1 MSLFPSLRAQAQAS
15 TSGFTRLA
23 RPSSLLLAQLNPSQA
38 QRHQSHPY
46 VSLRNASTSSTSGSY
61 PAASSTPGSSTGAQA
76 QGATASALQASKSR
90 SIQDVEKELTEQR
103 QMMARAART
112 NPGMDIG
119 MQTLPVLE
127 PHVDTPPPF
136 KYYIPYMGDAAFKQW
151 KEARKERASLTR
163 QSLAEIINRKGF
175 YEHRKSMLSNT
186 IAPIRNAWLI
196 LRRSNVIKKSIAELN
211 RRYHEYMR
219 VQAEGTIGQAAA
231 ISKDNA
237 LTAASHVIRTRKDK
251 LRWQLIKE
259 NAKPYLVS
267 SRLTVVDPR
276 DMRMAA
282 QLVLRFD
289 TEQALITQKG
299 NNTPTRRTQRVVEN
313 IIFEAFPI
321 NSTCEWKIKGKL
333 VEASGDKK

>member
-1 MSLFPSLRAQAQAS
+1 MSLFPSLRAQAQSS
-15 TSGFTRLA
+15 TSGLTKLG
-23 RPSSLLLAQLNPSQA
+23 RPVLSPFNNPS
-38 QRHQSHPY
+38 HHPY
-46 VSLRNASTSSTSGSY
+46 LSLRNASTSGSY
-61 PAASSTPGSSTGAQA
+61 PATSGNSTASSAGAS
-76 QGATASALQASKSR
+76 ASASASASARALQASSTSR
-90 SIQDVEKELTEQR
+90 SIQDVEKELAEQR

-119 MQTLPVLE
+119 TQSLPVLE

-136 KYYIPYMGDAAFKQW
+136 KYYIPYIGDEAFKQW
-151 KEARKERASLTR
+151 KRERQERAMLTR
-163 QSLAEIINRKGF
+163 QSLSEIISRKGF
-175 YEHRKSMLSNT
+175 PEHRKSILSNVM
-186 IAPIRNAWLI
+186 APIRNGWLI
-196 LRRSNVIKKSIAELN
+196 LRRSNTIKQSIADMN
-211 RRYHEYMR
+211 KRYQEYMR
-219 VQAEGTIGQAAA
+219 IQAEGNIGQAAA

-237 LTAASHVIRTRKDK
+237 LSAASHVIRTRKDK

-289 TEQALITQKG
+289 TDQALITQKG

-321 NSTCEWKIKGKL
+321 NSTSEWKIKGKL
-333 VEASGDKK
+333 VEAPTNGEKRQQ

>member
-1 MSLFPSLRAQAQAS
+1 MSLFPSLRAQAQSS
-15 TSGFTRLA
+15 TSSFSKFA
-23 RPSSLLLAQLNPSQA
+23 RPVLTHFNPSHPQA
-38 QRHQSHPY
+38 QATARHPY
-46 VSLRNASTSSTSGSY
+46 LSIRNASTSSTSGSY
-61 PAASSTPGSSTGAQA
+61 PATSGNTTAASSAS
-76 QGATASALQASKSR
+76 ASALQASKSR
-90 SIQDVEKELTEQR
+90 SIQDVEKELAEQR

-119 MQTLPVLE
+119 MQSLPVLE

-136 KYYIPYMGDAAFKQW
+136 KYYIPYVGDEAFKQW
-151 KEARKERASLTR
+151 KADRKERASLTR
-163 QSLAEIINRKGF
+163 QSLAEIISRKGF
-175 YEHRKSMLSNT
+175 TEHRNSILSN
-186 IAPIRNAWLI
+186 IMAPVRNGWLM
-196 LRRSNVIKKSIAELN
+196 LRRSQSIKRSMAEMSK
-211 RRYHEYMR
+211 RYQEYMR

-237 LTAASHVIRTRKDK
+237 LSAASHVIRTRKDK

-333 VEASGDKK
+333 VEANGEKKQ